1 MKVGELLISRRENW
15 KQLDGLCRQL
25 ETTRKHKVPPTTL
38 TRFAA
43 LYRAACADLALAES
57 YQLPQATIQ
66 YLHNLV
72 GRAHNQLYPSRRFD
86 LRAWREELLVR
97 VPERLFF
104 DRSLWLAF
112 ALFWGVFVFSAFL
125 AAEIKVPGMSRA
137 PMPGYA
143 ERLVGDESLEQYQQN
158 FSQPLEDRDPN
169 VNVRMAGFYLMH
181 NTGIG
186 LTCFA
191 LGLLFG
197 VGGMFATVYNAAI
210 LGAVFG
216 FFTRVPESSNF
227 YSFVTAHG
235 PFELTAI
242 VLSAAAGMRMGFAL
256 IDTGGYSR
264 ITALR
269 RTAKETMPTM
279 CAAMILFALAGLIE
293 GFISPT
299 GLDYWIKALIAVV
312 SSGSL
317 VFYFVMLGM
326 PGIGRHATG

>member
-1 MKVGELLISRRENW
+1 MKVGELLVTRRENW
-15 KQLDGLCRQL
+15 KQLDALCRQL
-25 ETTRKHKVPPTTL
+25 EKTRKRNLPAAAV

-72 GRAHNQLYPSRRFD
+72 GRAHNQLYPSRRFN
-86 LRAWREELLVR
+86 LRGWREELLVR
-97 VPERLFF
+97 VPQRLFF

-112 ALFWGVFVFSAFL
+112 ALFWGVFLISTFL
-125 AAEIKVPGMSRA
+125 AAEIKIPGMSRT

-143 ERLVGDESLEQYQQN
+143 EGLIGTESLEIYQQN
-158 FSQPLEDRDPN
+158 FSQPLENRDPN
-169 VNVRMAGFYLMH
+169 VNIQMAGFYLMH

-186 LTCFA
+186 LRCFA
-191 LGLLFG
+191 MGLLFG
-197 VGGMFATVYNAAI
+197 VGGILATVYNAAL

-256 IDTGGYSR
+256 IDTRGYSR
-264 ITALR
+264 ITALQ
-269 RTAKETMPTM
+269 RTAKEAMPTM
-279 CAAMILFALAGLIE
+279 CAAMILFVLAGLIE
-293 GFISPT
+293 AFISPS
-299 GLDYWIKALIAVV
+299 GLDYWVKALIAVV
-312 SSGSL
+312 SSALL

-326 PGIGRHATG
+326 PESERNATG